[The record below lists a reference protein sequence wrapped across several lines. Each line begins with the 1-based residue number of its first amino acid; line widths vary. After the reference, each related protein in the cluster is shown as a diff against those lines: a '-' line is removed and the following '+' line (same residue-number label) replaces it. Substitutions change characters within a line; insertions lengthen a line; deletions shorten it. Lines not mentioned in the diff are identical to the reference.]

1 MDDANCPLPF
11 LGNQINTSWLYV
23 SSDPFDTY
31 SPYMHQDNRLSAC
44 GTTAG
49 TYALF
54 GSGDADLK
62 TQSVATQLG
71 LNRPFTPKGW
81 TDPRDIVSAYEDAK
95 KLSQYDFSVLTWNS
109 NMTRNQALGQAF
121 DQTFVYTDIRRE
133 RREDTKDYSGATSY
147 STWLVDSG
155 WSNTPFSHREFW
167 KKSAYGD
174 GAHPDQYIYKWES
187 EVDSLS
193 FGAGHPTLERNIPI
207 PTNDFAT
214 NCLGGRKVLFVWE
227 VDLREIVWYN
237 DTGFDHDTTTTGWYS
252 YIADL
257 TKYGTAD
264 FTDYLGN
271 ARGLC
276 LKYTFPTTMFA
287 Q

>member
-1 MDDANCPLPF
+1 M
-11 LGNQINTSWLYV
+11 
-23 SSDPFDTY
+23 
-31 SPYMHQDNRLSAC
+31 
-44 GTTAG
+44 
-49 TYALF
+49 
-54 GSGDADLK
+54 
-62 TQSVATQLG
+62 
-71 LNRPFTPKGW
+71 
-81 TDPRDIVSAYEDAK
+81 
-95 KLSQYDFSVLTWNS
+95 
-109 NMTRNQALGQAF
+109 
-121 DQTFVYTDIRRE
+121 
-133 RREDTKDYSGATSY
+133 
-147 STWLVDSG
+147 
-155 WSNTPFSHREFW
+155 
-167 KKSAYGD
+167 
-174 GAHPDQYIYKWES
+174 
-187 EVDSLS
+187 DSLS

-207 PTNDFAT
+207 PTSDFAT

-227 VDLREIVWYN
+227 AALREIVWYN